1 MQFAGSIRFQKLE
14 EPFPDQPRTM
24 QLIEDLAW
32 WHHVSCGIF
41 FLLHFALEES
51 VSLMVAVG
59 NATALRKHHSQ
70 ESGHGAQLKQQA
82 FTSRSANSSI
92 TSNSGWHGG
101 AHCLTKA
108 AAKIRQHSRRLT
120 RQHFSSIRQHFLKFL
135 RLDTISRRFGNLFV
149 SRRIDNISRNLLDST
164 SFSFL
169 V

>member
-41 FLLHFALEES
+41 FLLQFALEES

-70 ESGHGAQLKQQA
+70 ESGHALMHGAQLKQQA
-82 FTSRSANSSI
+82 FTSRSAKSSI

-108 AAKIRQHSRRLT
+108 AAKIRQHSRRF
-120 RQHFSSIRQHFLKFL
+120 R
-135 RLDTISRRFGNLFV
+135 RLDNISRRF
-149 SRRIDNISRNLLDST
+149 DNIS
-164 SFSFL
+164 
-169 V
+169 

>member
-14 EPFPDQPRTM
+14 EPFPDRPRTM

-41 FLLHFALEES
+41 FLLQLALEES

-70 ESGHGAQLKQQA
+70 ESGHALMHGAQLKQQA

-108 AAKIRQHSRRLT
+108 AAKIRQHSRRF
-120 RQHFSSIRQHFLKFL
+120 R
-135 RLDTISRRFGNLFV
+135 RLDNISRRF
-149 SRRIDNISRNLLDST
+149 DNIS
-164 SFSFL
+164 
-169 V
+169 